1 MRQIKVAIVDDHP
14 LVLCGL
20 RKTLEDAGFDV
31 SGAVTSPSELIKML
45 GASECDVVLT
55 DYSMPGDGGL
65 DGWRFLASVSSE
77 FPDVPL
83 LVYSEFDDPFLVG
96 SLVQRGVSGVVS
108 KRDEMHEVL
117 AAVRALADGERYL
130 SMIAR
135 ASLQEFSALPA
146 YRRFTSLTRRQM
158 EVTGL
163 MLCGLSVCETARLLH
178 RRQYHQR
185 AAHRSVQASRVLRGI
200 GDVPVCG
207 RARALAGPVGFGKRT
222 AVGLILRFSAARAAA
237 VFNAAA

>member
-178 RRQYHQR
+178 RRVNTISAQR
-185 AAHRSVQASRVLRGI
+185 TEACRRL
-200 GDVPVCG
+200 
-207 RARALAGPVGFGKRT
+207 GFSGESEMYRF
-222 AVGLILRFSAARAAA
+222 AVGHGLWLDRSASGNELRSA
-237 VFNAAA
+237 

>member
-55 DYSMPGDGGL
+55 DYSMPGDEGL

-96 SLVQRGVSGVVS
+96 SLVQRGVSGIVS

-135 ASLQEFSALPA
+135 ASLQEFGALPA

-178 RRQYHQR
+178 RRVNTISAQR
-185 AAHRSVQASRVLRGI
+185 TEACRRL
-200 GDVPVCG
+200 
-207 RARALAGPVGFGKRT
+207 GFSGESEMYRF
-222 AVGLILRFSAARAAA
+222 AVGHGLWLDRSASGNELRSA
-237 VFNAAA
+237 

>member
-55 DYSMPGDGGL
+55 DYSMPGDEGL

-96 SLVQRGVSGVVS
+96 SLVQRGVSGIVS

-178 RRQYHQR
+178 RRVNTISAQR
-185 AAHRSVQASRVLRGI
+185 TEACRRL
-200 GDVPVCG
+200 
-207 RARALAGPVGFGKRT
+207 GFSGESEMYRF
-222 AVGLILRFSAARAAA
+222 AVGHGLWLDRSASGNELRSA
-237 VFNAAA
+237 

>member
-77 FPDVPL
+77 FPNVPL

-178 RRQYHQR
+178 RRVNTISAQR
-185 AAHRSVQASRVLRGI
+185 TEACRRL
-200 GDVPVCG
+200 
-207 RARALAGPVGFGKRT
+207 GFSGESEMYRF
-222 AVGLILRFSAARAAA
+222 AVGHGLWLDRSASGNELRSA
-237 VFNAAA
+237 